1 MSNPNSTI
9 RSLRAAVSFL
19 TVLPVANVDGS
30 PGERLGRAYFPAIGA
45 FIGLAAG
52 AVFAALSSV
61 TTPLLAAAGGVAVL
75 SVLTGAMH
83 LDGLADSAD
92 GLLGGGDVT
101 RRLEKMRDPRLGS
114 FGVTAIVVVL
124 LLEVAA
130 ISAMS
135 PARGLAALVVAG
147 ALSRL
152 ATLSVVTFVPYVRP
166 SGLGVAA
173 SEARHRGTDFAF
185 GAATAAIVCAID
197 WRRAAIALPL
207 VGLTALGISTL
218 ARRRVG
224 GATGDVCGA
233 TAELCQLATLLVF
246 AIR

>member
-52 AVFAALSSV
+52 AVFAVLSSV
-61 TTPLLAAAGGVAVL
+61 TTRLLAAAGRVAVL

-83 LDGLADSAD
+83 L
-92 GLLGGGDVT
+92 
-101 RRLEKMRDPRLGS
+101 
-114 FGVTAIVVVL
+114 
-124 LLEVAA
+124 
-130 ISAMS
+130 
-135 PARGLAALVVAG
+135 AG
-147 ALSRL
+147 
-152 ATLSVVTFVPYVRP
+152 
-166 SGLGVAA
+166 
-173 SEARHRGTDFAF
+173 
-185 GAATAAIVCAID
+185 
-197 WRRAAIALPL
+197 L

>member
-52 AVFAALSSV
+52 AVFAVLSSV

-83 LDGLADSAD
+83 LDGLADTAD

-101 RRLEKMRDPRLGS
+101 RRLESPPGRAGGGGGGPAVVGAPGGGSGGFPGGWFGCAGGGGWGWPSARGGGSCGGGWALFLFGRRLGECE
-114 FGVTAIVVVL
+114 GIEEPPTC
-124 LLEVAA
+124 
-130 ISAMS
+130 
-135 PARGLAALVVAG
+135 RGCP
-147 ALSRL
+147 
-152 ATLSVVTFVPYVRP
+152 T
-166 SGLGVAA
+166 
-173 SEARHRGTDFAF
+173 
-185 GAATAAIVCAID
+185 
-197 WRRAAIALPL
+197 
-207 VGLTALGISTL
+207 
-218 ARRRVG
+218 
-224 GATGDVCGA
+224 
-233 TAELCQLATLLVF
+233 
-246 AIR
+246 